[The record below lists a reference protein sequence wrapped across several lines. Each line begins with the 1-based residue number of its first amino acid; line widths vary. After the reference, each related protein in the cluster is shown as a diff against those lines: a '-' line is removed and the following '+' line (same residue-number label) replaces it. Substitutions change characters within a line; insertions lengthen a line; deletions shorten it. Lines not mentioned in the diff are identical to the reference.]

1 MQKIPNGYPFGKKI
15 VKLLVLLDEG
25 EMHQRFQLIRSK
37 QSVERGQENE
47 SLPEPPTFEEA
58 LLTHMDSL
66 LGFALRLTS
75 GQRAEAEDL
84 VQETSLRS
92 FRNFES
98 LRSLKKIKSWLFQ
111 ILVNTHINEFHRRAR
126 EVPIVDV
133 ELSEALL
140 ESAGMEEVS
149 TPEEHLFEQLLDSE
163 IQEALDWLPVEFRT
177 VVWLSDVEELSYR
190 EIGEIIGCPLGTV
203 ASRLYRGH
211 GLLRE
216 RLREYGRQR
225 GLMKE

>member
-1 MQKIPNGYPFGKKI
+1 MIAGLFGKKSI
-15 VKLLVLLDEG
+15 EDFVLLDELG
-25 EMHQRFQLIRSK
+25 EMHQRFQVIRGK
-37 QSVERGQENE
+37 QSAERGPE
-47 SLPEPPTFEEA
+47 SQSLSESPTFEEA
-58 LLTHMDSL
+58 LVAHMDSL
-66 LGFALRLTS
+66 LGFTIRLT
-75 GQRAEAEDL
+75 GGRRAEAEDL

-92 FRNFES
+92 FRNFGS
-98 LRSLKKIKSWLFQ
+98 LRSPKKIKSWLFQ
-111 ILVNTHINEFHRRAR
+111 ILVNTHINEFHRQAR

-133 ELSEALL
+133 ELSETLL
-140 ESAGMEEVS
+140 ESASAEHVS
-149 TPEEHLFEQLLDSE
+149 TPEERLFEQLLDIE
-163 IQEALDWLPVEFRT
+163 IQDALDWLPLEFRT

-211 GLLRE
+211 SLLRE

>member
-1 MQKIPNGYPFGKKI
+1 VN
-15 VKLLVLLDEG
+15 
-25 EMHQRFQLIRSK
+25 QRFQVIRGK
-37 QSVERGQENE
+37 QSAERGQE
-47 SLPEPPTFEEA
+47 SQGLSEPPTFEEA
-58 LLTHMDSL
+58 LLAHMDSL

-75 GQRAEAEDL
+75 GRRAEAEDL

-92 FRNFES
+92 FRNSGS
-98 LRSLKKIKSWLFQ
+98 LRSLKKIKSWLFK
-111 ILVNTHINEFHRRAR
+111 ILVHTHINEFHRQAR

-133 ELSEALL
+133 ELSETLL
-140 ESAGMEEVS
+140 ESASMEQVS
-149 TPEEHLFEQLLDSE
+149 TPEEHLFEQLLDGE
-163 IQEALDWLPVEFRT
+163 IQEALDCLPVEFRI

-190 EIGEIIGCPLGTV
+190 EIAEIIGCPLGTV

-225 GLMKE
+225 GLIKE